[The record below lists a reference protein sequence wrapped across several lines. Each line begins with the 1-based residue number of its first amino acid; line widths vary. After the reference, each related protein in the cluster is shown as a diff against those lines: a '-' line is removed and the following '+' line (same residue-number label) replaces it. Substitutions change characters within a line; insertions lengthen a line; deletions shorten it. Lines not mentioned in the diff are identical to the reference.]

1 MSDSLPNGHAPIKA
15 EYRVAIAATTAPVV
29 SAVGVK
35 RDAPDDDTH
44 SEATAATTAA
54 ADGPQARQKQ
64 RGMNKQRKHFRPEQ
78 SEMKMCVAILSGD
91 TCKWGDGCKFSH
103 DLAAYA
109 AQRPADL
116 GETCP
121 IYTLRGECRFG
132 ASCRFGTCHI
142 DPSTGASMKTPVETP
157 AYQEINV
164 FSHELTRKL
173 RKRQI
178 DFKAVDARAEVIV
191 ADVQRQHDEHQ
202 GARPAVSDAVAAEA
216 KNGEEAAAAD
226 SSSSTTNA
234 YYERVASSDA
244 VPRKERRSVDFRGK
258 LYLAPLTTVGNL
270 PFRRV
275 CKRFGADITCGE
287 MALGTSL
294 LQGNA
299 SEWALLKRHPCED
312 IFGVQ
317 IAGNHAQTMG
327 RVAQLIEEN
336 CVRRHRRCT
345 HALPH
350 LAHCICILKTR
361 SASDLTSLSL
371 SLPSCLRLSV
381 LSQHRRSISSTL
393 TWAARSIRCATRGWA
408 PPYRSAPAASKAAYG
423 SCLRS

>member
-1 MSDSLPNGHAPIKA
+1 M
-15 EYRVAIAATTAPVV
+15 
-29 SAVGVK
+29 
-35 RDAPDDDTH
+35 
-44 SEATAATTAA
+44 
-54 ADGPQARQKQ
+54 
-64 RGMNKQRKHFRPEQ
+64 
-78 SEMKMCVAILSGD
+78 
-91 TCKWGDGCKFSH
+91 
-103 DLAAYA
+103 
-109 AQRPADL
+109 
-116 GETCP
+116 
-121 IYTLRGECRFG
+121 
-132 ASCRFGTCHI
+132 
-142 DPSTGASMKTPVETP
+142 
-157 AYQEINV
+157 

-216 KNGEEAAAAD
+216 KDGEEAAAAD

-234 YYERVASSDA
+234 YYERAASSDA
-244 VPRKERRSVDFRGK
+244 VARKERRSVDFRGK

-336 CVRRHRRCT
+336 CVRRRRRCT

-350 LAHCICILKTR
+350 IAHCTLKTR
-361 SASDLTSLSL
+361 RASD
-371 SLPSCLRLSV
+371 R
-381 LSQHRRSISSTL
+381 
-393 TWAARSIRCATRGWA
+393 
-408 PPYRSAPAASKAAYG
+408 
-423 SCLRS
+423 